1 MSITRERADAACVNL
16 TRRDNLREAELAAAQ
31 AIRRSR
37 FPRVRSKNERVT
49 HSKDTLTCFHER
61 SYTMA
66 CKQCHRSE
74 ADAERYIA
82 KLKLMLSIT

>member
-66 CKQCHRSE
+66 CKQCGRTDK
-74 ADAERYIA
+74 DATQFIA
-82 KLKLMLSIT
+82 QLKIKLKL